1 ILVGT
6 SDFYDGINFITGS
19 KNAIVPELEAK
30 LGADYTYAMA
40 QGDLTLDVGYMWF
53 NYFNAMHNTG
63 VFNGFETD
71 FAASGP
77 YIGLKYVG
85 NV

>member
-1 ILVGT
+1 
-6 SDFYDGINFITGS
+6 
-19 KNAIVPELEAK
+19 
-30 LGADYTYAMA
+30 YAMA

-53 NYFNAMHNTG
+53 DYFNAMHNSASPA
-63 VFNGFETD
+63 GFQSD
-71 FAASGP
+71 FTASGP

>member
-1 ILVGT
+1 
-6 SDFYDGINFITGS
+6 
-19 KNAIVPELEAK
+19 
-30 LGADYTYAMA
+30 
-40 QGDLTLDVGYMWF
+40 
-53 NYFNAMHNTG
+53 
-63 VFNGFETD
+63 ETD

>member
-1 ILVGT
+1 
-6 SDFYDGINFITGS
+6 
-19 KNAIVPELEAK
+19 
-30 LGADYTYAMA
+30 
-40 QGDLTLDVGYMWF
+40 
-53 NYFNAMHNTG
+53 
-63 VFNGFETD
+63 FNGFETD

>member
-1 ILVGT
+1 
-6 SDFYDGINFITGS
+6 
-19 KNAIVPELEAK
+19 
-30 LGADYTYAMA
+30 DYTYAMA

>member
-1 ILVGT
+1 
-6 SDFYDGINFITGS
+6 
-19 KNAIVPELEAK
+19 
-30 LGADYTYAMA
+30 
-40 QGDLTLDVGYMWF
+40 GDLTLDVGYMWF
-53 NYFNAMHNTG
+53 NYFNALHNTA
-63 VFNGFETD
+63 VFTNGLETD

>member
-1 ILVGT
+1 GL
-6 SDFYDGINFITGS
+6 
-19 KNAIVPELEAK
+19 
-30 LGADYTYAMA
+30 
-40 QGDLTLDVGYMWF
+40 
-53 NYFNAMHNTG
+53 
-63 VFNGFETD
+63 ETD

>member
-1 ILVGT
+1 
-6 SDFYDGINFITGS
+6 
-19 KNAIVPELEAK
+19 
-30 LGADYTYAMA
+30 
-40 QGDLTLDVGYMWF
+40 WF

>member
-1 ILVGT
+1 
-6 SDFYDGINFITGS
+6 
-19 KNAIVPELEAK
+19 

>member
-1 ILVGT
+1 M
-6 SDFYDGINFITGS
+6 
-19 KNAIVPELEAK
+19 K

-40 QGDLTLDVGYMWF
+40 QGDLALDVGYMWF
-53 NYFNAMHNTG
+53 NYFNALHNTAAVNVG
-63 VFNGFETD
+63 LGASLETD
-71 FAASGP
+71 FSASGP